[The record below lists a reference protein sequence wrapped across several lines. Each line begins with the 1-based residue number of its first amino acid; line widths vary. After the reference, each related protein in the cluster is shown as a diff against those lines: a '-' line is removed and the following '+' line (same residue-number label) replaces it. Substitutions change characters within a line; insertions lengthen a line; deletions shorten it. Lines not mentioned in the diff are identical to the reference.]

1 MSERGHALDAFLR
14 GSARADRSTVAV
26 SVLPARDVINLRG
39 DAGDKSFVEAVGQV
53 LRQELP
59 LEANTF
65 TTAMSTTYWVG
76 PDEWLIVSP
85 GDERPTLPTLLDDAL
100 GNRHATMNML
110 SGGYVALRISGEDAS
125 NLLAKG
131 CTLDFHPGVF
141 RTGQCAQS
149 GLAKA
154 SVLIAKADEAP
165 VYDVLVR
172 RSFAEYV
179 AHWLRHAG
187 AEYGI
192 RFD

>member
-26 SVLPARDVINLRG
+26 SVLPSQDVINLRG
-39 DAGDKSFVEAVGQV
+39 DAGDKSFVEAVSQV
-53 LRQELP
+53 LRQDLP
-59 LEANTF
+59 LQANTF
-65 TTAMSTTYWVG
+65 TTGMSTAYWLG
-76 PDEWLIVSP
+76 PDEWLITSP

-100 GNRHATMNML
+100 GNRHATMNVL
-110 SGGYVALRISGEDAS
+110 TGGYVTLRVSGDDAS

-141 RTGQCAQS
+141 MTGQCAQT
-149 GLAKA
+149 GLSKA
-154 SVLIAKADEAP
+154 SVLIAKTDDAP
-165 VYDVLVR
+165 MFEVLVR
-172 RSFAEYV
+172 RSFAEYL
-179 AHWLRHAG
+179 AHWLRQAG